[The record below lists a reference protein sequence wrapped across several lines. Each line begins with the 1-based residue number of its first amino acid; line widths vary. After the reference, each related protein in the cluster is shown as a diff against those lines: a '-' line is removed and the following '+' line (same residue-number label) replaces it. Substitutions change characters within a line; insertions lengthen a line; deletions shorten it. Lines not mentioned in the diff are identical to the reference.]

1 MNLVYNSFRKDNIL
15 AAICIYITLIGSL
28 VIIIKKLISRQI
40 VQRIP
45 KSNILPQP
53 TNDPEQSFEMTTLHS
68 SIIQVG
74 LINENSAGDLS
85 LLCQSSSFQLKKWY
99 LEYQNNPL

>member
-1 MNLVYNSFRKDNIL
+1 M
-15 AAICIYITLIGSL
+15 

-40 VQRIP
+40 IQRIP

-53 TNDPEQSFEMTTLHS
+53 RNDQDKSLKLATLHS
-68 SIIQVG
+68 TPRIIQIG

-85 LLCQSSSFQLKKWY
+85 LLCQSSSFQVKKWY
-99 LEYQNNPL
+99 VLRIPKKSPMKPLQAPNKLVKVPK